1 LDDKDDCED
10 LFHKGDD
17 DSDNTLD
24 YKSDCEDL
32 RHEGEG
38 TTTPAQC
45 LPNYKQRFN
54 ASVHKFQVILL
65 NIVYKHKVSL

>member
-38 TTTPAQC
+38 TTTAAQC

-54 ASVHKFQVILL
+54 ASVHKFQVMLL